1 MDWTQLLLFAI
12 LGLGAGSLIAGIA
25 LGVVLTYRGSGIINL
40 ATGAIAM
47 LAGYSY
53 WALRSGEFGGW
64 HAPTAVALLI
74 TFLVMIGI
82 GVLIEFAAFRPL
94 RTASPLAK
102 LAASLGVLL
111 VAQAAVSLAFGI
123 GTQPQPTVLPTD
135 TVKLLGAIVPVDR
148 LILPAIVLVAT
159 LALSLFFKFSRF
171 GLATRAASENEVGA
185 MLIGLAPNQLA
196 LINTVAATIVAGAL
210 GVLAASITQLDST
223 ALPLQVVPALTAA
236 LFANFTSFWIA
247 ALVGLSIGMLENI
260 LYYLQTF
267 SWFPTDHGVAMPGIQ
282 PLLVFI
288 LMVIAMF
295 IRGTRLPSRGELV
308 EQRLPFAPRAR
319 RLWPPALIGAGGAV
333 IALIVLPYDFRQALI
348 TSLLATIMC
357 LSLVVITGFVGQISI
372 VQLALAGI
380 AGFILSHL
388 AVDHGIGF
396 PLGML
401 IGSLGATVCG
411 LVIAVSAL
419 RVRGVSLAVV
429 TLGAAVAIEQFV
441 FLSTTWGGGSSSSP
455 VPAPKVFGLDLSPYG
470 GFRGL
475 DGKIP
480 SPVFGFFVVAITARP
495 GALRG
500 QPAPVEPRTAD
511 ARRPLQRA
519 RGCRNRCERHD
530 REAGRVR
537 DQLVHRRDRRDPVRL
552 QLQLGHGHTVL
563 RAHRIEPHR
572 VRVRRRH
579 HDGCG
584 RDLRRPHL
592 RRGALPLCTREVVRR
607 RGKLGA
613 PRGRARADRDARPEP
628 RGRRRRHLPEAAVET
643 EAAGAGRPELR
654 PARHHGRGALMER
667 VLTTHTGSLIR
678 PPELLD
684 LAASIDD
691 AQAARPGSLRAG
703 TRARRHGRGRAPG
716 RGGHRRRGRRRDG
729 QGELDHVPLR
739 ADPRDRAAAR
749 ADRGGR
755 HPASEQRPA
764 GVPGVLR

>member
-53 WALRSGEFGGW
+53 WALKSGEFGGW
-64 HAPTAVALLI
+64 HAPTAVAVFI
-74 TFLVMIGI
+74 TFVVMIGI

-123 GTQPQPTVLPTD
+123 GTQPQPTVLPTN
-135 TVKLLGAIVPVDR
+135 TVKLLGSLVPVDR
-148 LILPAIVLVAT
+148 LILPAIVLFAT
-159 LALSLFFKFSRF
+159 LVLSLFFKFSRF
-171 GLATRAASENEVGA
+171 GLATRAASENEIGA

-196 LINTVAATIVAGAL
+196 LINTVAATVVAGAL

-288 LMVIAMF
+288 LMVVAMF
-295 IRGTRLPSRGELV
+295 IRGTRLPSRGELI

-319 RLWPPALIGAGGAV
+319 RLWPSALIGAGGAV
-333 IALIVLPYDFRQALI
+333 VALIVLPYDFRQALI

-455 VPAPKVFGLDLSPYG
+455 VPPPKVFGLDLSPYG

-475 DGKIP
+475 DDKIP
-480 SPVFGFFVVAITARP
+480 SPVFGFFVVAITV
-495 GALRG
+495 ALG
-500 QPAPVEPRTAD
+500 LFVA
-511 ARRPLQRA
+511 
-519 RGCRNRCERHD
+519 N
-530 REAGRVR
+530 
-537 DQLVHRRDRRDPVRL
+537 
-552 QLQLGHGHTVL
+552 
-563 RAHRIEPHR
+563 
-572 VRVRRRH
+572 
-579 HDGCG
+579 
-584 RDLRRPHL
+584 LRRSGL
-592 RRGALPLCTREVVRR
+592 GQRMLAVRSN
-607 RGKLGA
+607 
-613 PRGRARADRDARPEP
+613 E
-628 RGRRRRHLPEAAVET
+628 
-643 EAAGAGRPELR
+643 
-654 PARHHGRGALMER
+654 
-667 VLTTHTGSLIR
+667 
-678 PPELLD
+678 
-684 LAASIDD
+684 
-691 AQAARPGSLRAG
+691 
-703 TRARRHGRGRAPG
+703 
-716 RGGHRRRGRRRDG
+716 
-729 QGELDHVPLR
+729 
-739 ADPRDRAAAR
+739 RAAA
-749 ADRGGR
+749 ATGVNVTTVKLAAFGISSFIAGIGGTLYGYNFSSVTVTR
-755 HPASEQRPA
+755 FSALTALSLIAFAYVGGITTVA
-764 GVPGVLR
+764 GAIFGGLISVEALFPYALEKWFGVQGNWALLVGGLALIVTLVQNPEGVAGATYRKRRLKRKRQEPDARSSGLLVTSAEEP